1 MIKKTIFF
9 FFGAL
14 FLCGTATGQ
23 KKYEVGPFEEIS
35 VTGNIQVILEAGE
48 EPSVKIEFEGLP
60 EDQLSVKVVQ
70 GELRLHSI
78 NSLLYK
84 DVDVKAHI
92 VYKALYSI
100 KANAGAKI
108 SSKDEIS
115 AHSLEI
121 KAGSGAHTDLRIR
134 TEKLDASAT
143 EGGRLMLDGTTKT
156 QEVWAATGGQYLA
169 ATLESGTAYIRCNT
183 GSKAEVAAS
192 ELLEITANT
201 GGEVVY
207 YGNPAKK
214 IEKSVLGGHVRRG
227 TQQ

>member
-1 MIKKTIFF
+1 MKKTIFLVL
-9 FFGAL
+9 GAL
-14 FLCGTATGQ
+14 FLYSTASGQ
-23 KKYEVGPFEEIS
+23 KKYEVSPFEEIS

-84 DVDVKAHI
+84 DVDVKAYV
-92 VYKALYSI
+92 VYKDLHGI

-115 AHSLEI
+115 VHSLEI
-121 KAGSGAHTDLRIR
+121 KAGSGAHIDFKIR

-143 EGGRLMLDGTTKT
+143 EGGRLELDGTTAT

-169 ATLESGTAYIRCNT
+169 AALESRTAYIRCNT
-183 GSKAEVAAS
+183 GSKAEVTAT

-201 GGEVVY
+201 GGEVIY
-207 YGNPAKK
+207 YGDPARK
-214 IEKSVLGGHVRRG
+214 IEKSVLGGNVRRAP
-227 TQQ
+227 QE